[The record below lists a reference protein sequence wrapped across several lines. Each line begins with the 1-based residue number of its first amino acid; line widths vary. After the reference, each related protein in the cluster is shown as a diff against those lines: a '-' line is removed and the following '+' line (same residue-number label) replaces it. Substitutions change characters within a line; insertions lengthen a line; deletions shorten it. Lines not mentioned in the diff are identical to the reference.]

1 MNPAFNEK
9 EVERERSQTLASI
22 INQKDE
28 PGAIASKA
36 FSKILYLKHPY
47 SRPSEGLEDTLPK
60 IKKEDLINFHRKYY
74 RPE

>member
-60 IKKEDLINFHRKYY
+60 
-74 RPE
+74 